1 MKFFLILIY
10 FLIEEA
16 KLNLKRLKFIYNFF
30 KEFNIPRYLLYLVN
44 NSIIPTKDKVF
55 RNYIHRN
62 SQKWKDQNSSKNSNN
77 KNVLI
82 PCVFGVPLY
91 ITSDIIIAKN
101 LMEIFNANGVALL
114 QSYDLKRII
123 LFRSFGIKKNNYSK
137 KF

>member
-10 FLIEEA
+10 FLIEEM

-30 KEFNIPRYLLYLVN
+30 KEFSIPRYLLYLVN
-44 NSIIPTKDKVF
+44 NSFIPSKDKVF

-82 PCVFGVPLY
+82 PRFDSELIIDILKQYPYVDDLLEIGTGSGNLA
-91 ITSDIIIAKN
+91 ITIAKENLAKNIIANK
-101 LMEIFNANGVALL
+101 I
-114 QSYDLKRII
+114 
-123 LFRSFGIKKNNYSK
+123 
-137 KF
+137 